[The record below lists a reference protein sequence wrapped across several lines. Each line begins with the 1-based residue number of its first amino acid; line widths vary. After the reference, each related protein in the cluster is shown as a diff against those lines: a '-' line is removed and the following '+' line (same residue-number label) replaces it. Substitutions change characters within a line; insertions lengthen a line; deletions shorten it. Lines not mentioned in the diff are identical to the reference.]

1 MANWN
6 NPTLASTYSDVI
18 ADFKARDVDA
28 ITLQYSAPSN
38 LPTGAI
44 KYERTLNKFQE
55 WSGSAFVDKV
65 LSLEG
70 GGTGATT
77 AAGVRTALALGTL
90 ALQNSNAVTITGGSI
105 SGLSS
110 LGLSGNLT
118 STGNGSFSGT
128 LSAAAGGSVPIKSE
142 AATIAGQWT
151 FTSIPIIAAN
161 AAGIQLQET
170 DAGVDAKNWRIVADG
185 SVLNIA
191 TLTDA
196 LALTNRFTFSRAG
209 LFTASNGIT
218 VTAGLGQFGGGMRA
232 TGAAS
237 FGAGGFPGTLSFET
251 PYTRLY
257 LGDTTGYSFAF
268 AKRGSSVTTDLV
280 TINEIGTT
288 LVVGGTF
295 QVNSTTAL
303 VGNVSMNGTL
313 LTSGAVTFSTTLAVT
328 GISTFSDQIKV
339 VGGSAAA
346 PGIQLGSDAD
356 TGIWATDTRLQLGV
370 DLNGLNPTHLEFYD
384 SSSNYAISF
393 VSGGTTVLQYDS
405 VNKWRFFEAAKIYGN
420 FTPATDNT
428 YTCGASGSRW
438 SAVWA
443 ANGTIQTSDERQ
455 KAIKGN
461 CRGLDF
467 IRTLNPFEYDWINS
481 PEGKI
486 HMGVGA
492 RAIRAAY
499 PELALVQGRESDVMG
514 LNYSELIAPI
524 IQSIKELYDLVQAR
538 S

>member
-90 ALQNSNAVTITGGSI
+90 ALQNSNAIIITGGSI

-142 AATIAGQWT
+142 AATISGQWT

-196 LALTNRFTFSRAG
+196 LALTNRFTFSRTG
-209 LFTASNGIT
+209 LFTASNGVT
-218 VTAGLGQFGGGMRA
+218 VTAGGLLVSSGLGQFANGLRI
-232 TGAAS
+232 TGAATL
-237 FGAGGFPGTLSFET
+237 GAASSPGILSFES
-251 PYTRLY
+251 PYTRFY

-280 TINEIGTT
+280 TINEVGTT
-288 LVVGGTF
+288 FVV
-295 QVNSTTAL
+295 
-303 VGNVSMNGTL
+303 NGTSSFGGK
-313 LTSGAVTFSTTLAVT
+313 LTITDIN
-328 GISTFSDQIKV
+328 GIDFDSQFVRITQS
-339 VGGSAAA
+339 GSADFSIILI
-346 PGIQLGSDAD
+346 PQ
-356 TGIWATDTRLQLGV
+356 
-370 DLNGLNPTHLEFYD
+370 DLY
-384 SSSNYAISF
+384 I
-393 VSGGTTVLQYDS
+393 
-405 VNKWRFFEAAKIYGN
+405 
-420 FTPATDNT
+420 
-428 YTCGASGSRW
+428 
-438 SAVWA
+438 
-443 ANGTIQTSDERQ
+443 
-455 KAIKGN
+455 IKSI
-461 CRGLDF
+461 L
-467 IRTLNPFEYDWINS
+467 
-481 PEGKI
+481 
-486 HMGVGA
+486 M
-492 RAIRAAY
+492 
-499 PELALVQGRESDVMG
+499 
-514 LNYSELIAPI
+514 LILLPH
-524 IQSIKELYDLVQAR
+524 
-538 S
+538 

>member
-18 ADFKARDVDA
+18 TDFKARDVDA

-196 LALTNRFTFSRAG
+196 LALTNRFTFSRTG

-218 VTAGLGQFGGGMRA
+218 VTTGLGQFGGGMRA
-232 TGAAS
+232 IGAAS

-268 AKRGSSVTTDLV
+268 AKRGGSVTTDLV
-280 TINEIGTT
+280 TINELGTT
-288 LVVGGTF
+288 FVV
-295 QVNSTTAL
+295 
-303 VGNVSMNGTL
+303 NGTSSFGGK
-313 LTSGAVTFSTTLAVT
+313 LTITDINGIDFDSQFVRITQSGSADFSIIFDTPGSLYNQINFNVDSATSLVMDTSAGAVFK
-328 GISTFSDQIKV
+328 GMNV
-339 VGGSAAA
+339 V
-346 PGIQLGSDAD
+346 
-356 TGIWATDTRLQLGV
+356 
-370 DLNGLNPTHLEFYD
+370 
-384 SSSNYAISF
+384 
-393 VSGGTTVLQYDS
+393 
-405 VNKWRFFEAAKIYGN
+405 
-420 FTPATDNT
+420 PATDNSKS
-428 YTCGASGSRW
+428 CGASGKRW
-438 SAVWA
+438 TAVWA

-455 KAIKGN
+455 KAIKGS